1 MSAAARY
8 PLTVAL
14 PGGRVRHSA
23 RIIGTGYTVLTL
35 CGKRGEP
42 IDGGAELPYCT
53 ACANRPNPIR
63 QQSTGVVG

>member
-1 MSAAARY
+1 MSGTRY

-14 PGGRVRHSA
+14 HGGHVRHSA
-23 RIIGTGYTVLTL
+23 RIIGTGYLVTTL

-42 IDGGAELPYCT
+42 ADDGAGLPYCT

-63 QQSTGVVG
+63 QQSSGGQP